1 MTEGNH
7 YTLSESGVDVYE
19 QHIVPGVM
27 APFARGLVEAAR
39 LQVGE
44 QVLDV
49 ACGTG
54 IVSRLAWPQIA
65 MSGSIVGVDLS
76 ASMLDTARRVAADH
90 RMPVKWEHG
99 DAASLPLASKTVD
112 VVLCQHGLQYFPNRA
127 AALREMH
134 RVLKPSGRTVINVWR
149 PVHYNPGHAAFAD
162 ALERHV
168 SDAAAAERRAPFAL
182 SERSELRSLLRE
194 AGFQDVVVT
203 LDARVARFPS
213 AEAMIQIM
221 LAGSPLANIMA
232 ETDPA
237 TMQLVIAEVET
248 SLSFYEDDLGLALPM
263 QAWVLTAKA

>member
-1 MTEGNH
+1 MLCGLYLVPIEPTKMTEGNH
-7 YTLSESGVDVYE
+7 YILSGSGVDVYE

-182 SERSELRSLLRE
+182 SERSAPHNQPLNPPAAS
-194 AGFQDVVVT
+194 
-203 LDARVARFPS
+203 VARCTRVRYAS
-213 AEAMIQIM
+213 ARR
-221 LAGSPLANIMA
+221 
-232 ETDPA
+232 
-237 TMQLVIAEVET
+237 
-248 SLSFYEDDLGLALPM
+248 LP
-263 QAWVLTAKA
+263 QTLRL